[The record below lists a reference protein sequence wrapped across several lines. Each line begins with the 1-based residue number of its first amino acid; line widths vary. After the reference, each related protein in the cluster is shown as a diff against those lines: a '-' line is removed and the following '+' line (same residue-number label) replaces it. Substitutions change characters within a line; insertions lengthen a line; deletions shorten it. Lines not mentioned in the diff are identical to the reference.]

1 MYKQELLKR
10 TPRKH
15 SDYAALME
23 ALQAMKAVCSN
34 INEAKRQ
41 MEKLEVLEEW
51 QSHIEG
57 WEVQSSDS
65 TIDLKIVLLCLMLC
79 VVLLAL
85 DDTSVLG
92 SFLSIF
98 LLVAIIN
105 GILSSIMSSN
115 LFLFIFEGYFSC
127 MSILYPLYWCYS
139 QTMSSSLPPS
149 SGNMDALPLL
159 APVAGWAV

>member
-1 MYKQELLKR
+1 MPFEDIIIQ
-10 TPRKH
+10 H
-15 SDYAALME
+15 
-23 ALQAMKAVCSN
+23 
-34 INEAKRQ
+34 
-41 MEKLEVLEEW
+41 
-51 QSHIEG
+51 
-57 WEVQSSDS
+57 
-65 TIDLKIVLLCLMLC
+65 IVLPL
-79 VVLLAL
+79 
-85 DDTSVLG
+85 LG

-115 LFLFIFEGYFSC
+115 YFCLYLKVIFSF

-159 APVAGWAV
+159 APVAEWAV

>member
-15 SDYAALME
+15 SDYAAVME

-57 WEVQSSDS
+57 WEVHFLHS
-65 TIDLKIVLLCLMLC
+65 TIEFETVLECLMPS
-79 VVLLAL
+79 VEVLILGRSITDHTFL
-85 DDTSVLG
+85 DNEARYNH
-92 SFLSIF
+92 F
-98 LLVAIIN
+98 
-105 GILSSIMSSN
+105 
-115 LFLFIFEGYFSC
+115 
-127 MSILYPLYWCYS
+127 
-139 QTMSSSLPPS
+139 
-149 SGNMDALPLL
+149 
-159 APVAGWAV
+159 